1 VKEAMSIL
9 QIKDV
14 TKVYEG
20 KVTHRALNQLSF
32 DVEEGEFLAVM
43 GPSGS
48 GKTTLL
54 NIIST
59 IDEPTSGEIILDGL
73 NPHKLN
79 ATELAYFRRRQL
91 GFVFQDFN
99 LLHML
104 TVEENIVLPL
114 TLDQQPL
121 EIMEERLAGIVE
133 KLDLTSFLQKR
144 PNEIS
149 GGQAQRT
156 AIGRALIH
164 NPSLILA
171 DEPTGNL
178 DSNSSRDVLE
188 LLTKINKEKQTT
200 IVMVTHDPIAAS
212 YCDRVLFIKD
222 GEFFN
227 EIYKDDRRQMF
238 FQRILNVLSLLGGG
252 QVGDLSTIRLP

>member
-1 VKEAMSIL
+1 MPIL

-32 DVEEGEFLAVM
+32 EVEEGEFLAVM

-54 NIIST
+54 NIVST
-59 IDEPTSGEIILDGL
+59 IDEPTSGEIILDGM
-73 NPHKLN
+73 NPHMLK

-91 GFVFQDFN
+91 GFIFQDFN

-121 EIMEERLAGIVE
+121 EVMEERLAGIVE
-133 KLDLTSFLQKR
+133 KLDLTSFLHKR

-188 LLTKINKEKQTT
+188 LLTKINQERRTT

>member
-1 VKEAMSIL
+1 MIIL
-9 QIKDV
+9 KMDEV

-20 KVTHRALNQLSF
+20 KVTHRAINQLNF
-32 DVEEGEFLAVM
+32 EVNKGEFVSVM

-54 NIIST
+54 NLIST
-59 IDEPTSGEIILDGL
+59 IDSPTSGTITIDGL
-73 NPHKLN
+73 CPEEMTKN
-79 ATELAYFRRRQL
+79 ELALFRRRQL

-99 LLHML
+99 LLQML
-104 TVEENIVLPL
+104 TVEENLVLPL
-114 TLDQQPL
+114 TLDGHSID
-121 EIMEERLAGIVE
+121 EMKKRITDIAK
-133 KLDLTSFLQKR
+133 KLDLDEILEKR

-164 NPSLILA
+164 QPMFILA

-178 DSNSSRDVLE
+178 DSKASRDVLE
-188 LLTKINKEKQTT
+188 LLTKINREQKTT
-200 IVMVTHDPIAAS
+200 ILMVTHDPIAAS
-212 YCDRVLFIKD
+212 YCDRVIFIKD

-227 EIYKDDRRQMF
+227 EIYSADRRQTF
-238 FQRILNVLSLLGGG
+238 FQRILNVLSLLGGN
-252 QVGDLSTIRLP
+252 VNDLSTIRLS

>member
-1 VKEAMSIL
+1 MSIL
-9 QIKDV
+9 NINEV

-20 KVTHRALNQLSF
+20 KVTTRALNQLSF
-32 DVEEGEFLAVM
+32 EVNEGEFLAVM

-54 NIIST
+54 NLISM
-59 IDEPTSGEIILDGL
+59 IDTPTTGEIIFNGMRPQSL
-73 NPHKLN
+73 NS
-79 ATELAYFRRRQL
+79 TELAYFRRREL
-91 GFVFQDFN
+91 GFIFQDFN
-99 LLHML
+99 LLPML
-104 TVEENIVLPL
+104 TVEENIILPL
-114 TLDQQPL
+114 TLDEKPVAM
-121 EIMEERLAGIVE
+121 MEERLTALAD
-133 KLDLTSFLQKR
+133 KLDLQNILEKR

-156 AIGRALIH
+156 AIARALIH
-164 NPSLILA
+164 EPSLILA

-178 DSNSSRDVLE
+178 DSNASREVLE
-188 LLTKINKEKQTT
+188 LLSKMNREKTAT

-227 EIYKDDRRQMF
+227 EVYRDDRRQAF
-238 FQRILNVLSLLGGG
+238 FQRILNVLSLLGG
-252 QVGDLSTIRLP
+252 QVGDFSSIRLP

>member
-1 VKEAMSIL
+1 MSIL
-9 QIKDV
+9 NINEV

-20 KVTHRALNQLSF
+20 KVTTRALNQLSF
-32 DVEEGEFLAVM
+32 EVEKGEFVAVM

-54 NIIST
+54 NLISM
-59 IDEPTSGEIILDGL
+59 IDTPTSGEIIFNGMRPQNL
-73 NPHKLN
+73 NS
-79 ATELAYFRRRQL
+79 TELAYFRRREL

-99 LLHML
+99 LLPML

-114 TLDQQPL
+114 TLDEQPISL
-121 EIMEERLAGIVE
+121 MEERLKGLVD
-133 KLDLTSFLQKR
+133 KLGLSTILHKR
-144 PNEIS
+144 PDEIS

-156 AIGRALIH
+156 AIARALIH
-164 NPSLILA
+164 EPSLILA

-178 DSNSSRDVLE
+178 DSNASREVLE
-188 LLTKINKEKQTT
+188 LLSKMNQENEAT
-200 IVMVTHDPIAAS
+200 IIMVTHDPIAAS

-227 EIYKDDRRQMF
+227 EIYKDDRRQTF
-238 FQRILNVLSLLGGG
+238 FQRILNVLSLLGG
-252 QVGDLSTIRLP
+252 QVGDFSTIRLP

>member
-1 VKEAMSIL
+1 VSIL
-9 QIKDV
+9 KIDEV

-32 DVEEGEFLAVM
+32 EVEKGEFLAVM

-54 NIIST
+54 NVVST
-59 IDEPTSGEIILDGL
+59 IDTPTSGEITVDGIKPHEL
-73 NPHKLN
+73 NKN
-79 ATELAYFRRRQL
+79 ELAYFRRRQL

-99 LLHML
+99 LLQML
-104 TVEENIVLPL
+104 TVEENMVLPL
-114 TLDQQPL
+114 TLDNMDVEL
-121 EIMEERLAGIVE
+121 MEERVQSVSKQLGIQSILE
-133 KLDLTSFLQKR
+133 KR

-149 GGQAQRT
+149 GGQAQKT

-164 NPSLILA
+164 KPSLILA

-188 LLTKINKEKQTT
+188 LLGRINKKEGTT

-222 GEFFN
+222 GEYFN
-227 EIYKDDRRQMF
+227 EIYKDDHRQTF
-238 FQRILNVLSLLGGG
+238 FQGILNVLSLLGGH
-252 QVGDLSTIRLP
+252 VGDFSTVRLP

>member
-1 VKEAMSIL
+1 MTIL
-9 QIKDV
+9 KMDEE

-20 KVTHRALNQLSF
+20 KVTHRAINQLSF
-32 DVEEGEFLAVM
+32 DVSKGEFIAVM

-54 NIIST
+54 NLIST
-59 IDEPTSGEIILDGL
+59 IDSPTSGTIMIDGL
-73 NPHKLN
+73 SPDEMSK
-79 ATELAYFRRRQL
+79 TELALFRRRQL

-99 LLHML
+99 LLQML
-104 TVEENIVLPL
+104 TVEENLVLPL
-114 TLDQQPL
+114 TLDGHPVKEMKKRVKDLANQLGL
-121 EIMEERLAGIVE
+121 EQILE
-133 KLDLTSFLQKR
+133 KR

-164 NPSLILA
+164 QPAIILA

-178 DSNSSRDVLE
+178 DSKASRDVLE
-188 LLTKINKEKQTT
+188 LLAKVNLEQKTT
-200 IVMVTHDPIAAS
+200 ILMVTHDPIAAS
-212 YCDRVLFIKD
+212 YCDRVVFIKD

-227 EIYKDDRRQMF
+227 EIYSDDRRQTF
-238 FQRILNVLSLLGGG
+238 FQRILNVLSLLGGN
-252 QVGDLSTIRLP
+252 VNDLSTIRLS

>member
-1 VKEAMSIL
+1 MPLLKIDE
-9 QIKDV
+9 V

-32 DVEEGEFLAVM
+32 EVEEGEFLAVM

-54 NIIST
+54 NVIST
-59 IDEPTSGEIILDGL
+59 IDSLTAGEILIDGVDPHRLDK
-73 NPHKLN
+73 N
-79 ATELAYFRRRQL
+79 ELALFRRRKL
-91 GFVFQDFN
+91 GFIFQDFN
-99 LLHML
+99 LLQML
-104 TVEENIVLPL
+104 TVEENMVLPL
-114 TLDQQPL
+114 TLDYVPTD
-121 EIMEERLAGIVE
+121 EMASRV
-133 KLDLTSFLQKR
+133 LDLAKKLGLVPLLQKR

-149 GGQAQRT
+149 GGEAQRT

-164 NPSLILA
+164 QPAIILA

-178 DSNSSRDVLE
+178 DSKASRDVME
-188 LLTKINKEKQTT
+188 LLSGVSKEGAT

-227 EIYKDDRRQMF
+227 EIYGGDVRQTF
-238 FQRILNVLSLLGGG
+238 YQKILNVLSLLGGN
-252 QVGDLSTIRLP
+252 VNDLSATRLP

>member
-1 VKEAMSIL
+1 MPIL
-9 QIKDV
+9 EIKDV

-32 DVEEGEFLAVM
+32 EVEQGEFLAVM

-59 IDEPTSGEIILDGL
+59 IDEPTSGEIILDGM

-121 EIMEERLAGIVE
+121 EVMEERLAGIVE
-133 KLDLTSFLQKR
+133 KLDLTSFLHKR

-188 LLTKINKEKQTT
+188 LLTKINKEIQTT

-227 EIYKDDRRQMF
+227 EIYRDDRRQMF

>member
-1 VKEAMSIL
+1 MSIL
-9 QIKDV
+9 KIDEV

-32 DVEEGEFLAVM
+32 EVEKGEFLAVM

-54 NIIST
+54 NVVST
-59 IDEPTSGEIILDGL
+59 IDTPTSGEITVDGIKPHEL
-73 NPHKLN
+73 NKN
-79 ATELAYFRRRQL
+79 ELAYFRRRQL

-99 LLHML
+99 LLQML
-104 TVEENIVLPL
+104 TVEENMVLPL
-114 TLDQQPL
+114 TLDNMDVEL
-121 EIMEERLAGIVE
+121 MEERVQSVSKQLGIQSILE
-133 KLDLTSFLQKR
+133 KR

-149 GGQAQRT
+149 GGQAQKT

-164 NPSLILA
+164 KPSLILA

-188 LLTKINKEKQTT
+188 LLGRINKK
-200 IVMVTHDPIAAS
+200 
-212 YCDRVLFIKD
+212 RV
-222 GEFFN
+222 
-227 EIYKDDRRQMF
+227 RQ
-238 FQRILNVLSLLGGG
+238 S
-252 QVGDLSTIRLP
+252 

>member
-1 VKEAMSIL
+1 MAIL
-9 QIKDV
+9 QIHEV

-20 KVTHRALNQLSF
+20 KVTKRALNQLSF
-32 DVEEGEFLAVM
+32 EVEEGEFVAIM

-54 NIIST
+54 NMVSM
-59 IDEPTSGEIILDGL
+59 IDSPTSGEIVFNGTKPQLL
-73 NPHKLN
+73 NSE
-79 ATELAYFRRRQL
+79 ELAYFRRRQL

-99 LLHML
+99 LLPML
-104 TVEENIVLPL
+104 SVEENIILPL
-114 TLDQQPL
+114 TLDEQP
-121 EIMEERLAGIVE
+121 IAVMEERLKFLSE
-133 KLDLTSFLQKR
+133 KLDLMQILQKR

-156 AIGRALIH
+156 AIARALIH
-164 NPSLILA
+164 RPMIVLA

-178 DSNSSRDVLE
+178 DSNASREVLE
-188 LLTKINKEKQTT
+188 LLGNINKQNGTT

-227 EIYKDDRRQMF
+227 EIYKDDRRQTF
-238 FQRILNVLSLLGGG
+238 FQRILNVLSLLGGH
-252 QVGDLSTIRLP
+252 VGDFSSIRLP

>member
-1 VKEAMSIL
+1 MSIL
-9 QIKDV
+9 NINEV

-20 KVTHRALNQLSF
+20 KVTTRALNQLSF
-32 DVEEGEFLAVM
+32 EVEKGEFVAVM

-54 NIIST
+54 NLISM
-59 IDEPTSGEIILDGL
+59 IDTPTSGEIIFNGMRPQNL
-73 NPHKLN
+73 NS
-79 ATELAYFRRRQL
+79 TELAYFRRREL

-99 LLHML
+99 LLPML

-114 TLDQQPL
+114 TLDEQPISL
-121 EIMEERLAGIVE
+121 MEERLKGLVD
-133 KLDLTSFLQKR
+133 KLGLSTILHKR
-144 PNEIS
+144 PDEIS

-156 AIGRALIH
+156 AIARALIH
-164 NPSLILA
+164 EPSLILA

-178 DSNSSRDVLE
+178 DSNASREVLE
-188 LLTKINKEKQTT
+188 LLSKMNEEKQAT
-200 IVMVTHDPIAAS
+200 IIMVTHDPIAAS

-227 EIYKDDRRQMF
+227 EIYRDDRRQTF
-238 FQRILNVLSLLGGG
+238 FQRILNVLSLLGG
-252 QVGDLSTIRLP
+252 QVGDFSTIRLP

>member
-1 VKEAMSIL
+1 MLE
-9 QIKDV
+9 IKNLYKSYKTNTSKYDV
-14 TKVYEG
+14 LKNV
-20 KVTHRALNQLSF
+20 SF
-32 DVEEGEFLAVM
+32 TIKKGEFVAVM

-54 NIIST
+54 NSISNF
-59 IDEPTSGEIILDGL
+59 IPFDSGEILL
-73 NPHKLN
+73 NGESISNLKEE
-79 ATELAYFRRRQL
+79 ELANVRNEKL
-91 GFVFQDFN
+91 GFVFQDFM
-99 LLHML
+99 LLDGL
-104 TVEENIVLPL
+104 TIFENICLPQIIATKNIASMEASANKL
-114 TLDQQPL
+114 C
-121 EIMEERLAGIVE
+121 EIFGISHI
-133 KLDLTSFLQKR
+133 KNKY
-144 PNEIS
+144 PAEIS
-149 GGQAQRT
+149 GGEKQRT
-156 AIGRALIH
+156 AVARALIN
-164 NPSLILA
+164 NPFLILA

-188 LLTKINKEKQTT
+188 LLTKVNKDKRTT

-227 EIYKDDRRQMF
+227 EIYRDDRRQMF

>member
-1 VKEAMSIL
+1 MAE
-9 QIKDV
+9 V

-20 KVTHRALNQLSF
+20 KVTHRAINQLSF
-32 DVEEGEFLAVM
+32 EVNKGEFVAVM

-54 NIIST
+54 NLIST
-59 IDEPTSGEIILDGL
+59 IDSATSGTITIDGL
-73 NPHKLN
+73 RPEEMTK
-79 ATELAYFRRRQL
+79 TELALFRRRQL

-99 LLHML
+99 LLQML
-104 TVEENIVLPL
+104 TVEENLVLPL
-114 TLDQQPL
+114 TLDGIPID
-121 EIMEERLAGIVE
+121 EMKKRIKELAK
-133 KLDLTSFLQKR
+133 KLDLDQILEKR

-164 NPSLILA
+164 KPNFILA

-178 DSNSSRDVLE
+178 DSKASRDVLE
-188 LLTKINKEKQTT
+188 LLAKVNQDQKTT
-200 IVMVTHDPIAAS
+200 ILMVTHDPIAAS
-212 YCDRVLFIKD
+212 YCDRVIFIKD

-227 EIYKDDRRQMF
+227 EIYSDDRRQTF
-238 FQRILNVLSLLGGG
+238 FQRILNVLSLLGGN
-252 QVGDLSTIRLP
+252 VNDLSTIRLP

>member
-1 VKEAMSIL
+1 MSVL
-9 QIKDV
+9 NIKDV

-32 DVEEGEFLAVM
+32 EVEAGEFIAIM

-54 NIIST
+54 NLIST
-59 IDEPTSGEIILDGL
+59 IDQPTSGELIINGV
-73 NPHKLN
+73 NPRTLTRNEH
-79 ATELAYFRRRQL
+79 AYFRRRQL

-99 LLHML
+99 LLPML

-114 TLDQQPL
+114 TLDEMPVDV
-121 EIMEERLAGIVE
+121 MEKRLAELAE
-133 KLDLTSFLQKR
+133 KLDLTPFLEKR
-144 PNEIS
+144 PNELS

-156 AIGRALIH
+156 AIARALIH
-164 NPSLILA
+164 EPLLILA

-178 DSNSSRDVLE
+178 DSNASREVLE
-188 LLTKINKEKQTT
+188 LLSKINQEKKST
-200 IVMVTHDPIAAS
+200 IIMVTHDPIAAS

-238 FQRILNVLSLLGGG
+238 FQKILNVLSLLGGG
-252 QVGDLSTIRLP
+252 QVGELSTIRLP

>member
-1 VKEAMSIL
+1 MPIL
-9 QIKDV
+9 QIKDI

-32 DVEEGEFLAVM
+32 EVEDGEFLAVM
-43 GPSGS
+43 GRSGS

-59 IDEPTSGEIILDGL
+59 IDEPTSGEIILDGM

-79 ATELAYFRRRQL
+79 AAELAYFRRRQL
-91 GFVFQDFN
+91 GFIFQDFN

-104 TVEENIVLPL
+104 TVEENIILPL

-121 EIMEERLAGIVE
+121 EVMEERLESIVE
-133 KLDLTSFLQKR
+133 KLDLKSFLHKR

-188 LLTKINKEKQTT
+188 LLTKVNNERKTT
-200 IVMVTHDPIAAS
+200 IIMVTHDPIAAS

-227 EIYKDDRRQMF
+227 EIYSF
-238 FQRILNVLSLLGGG
+238 FFIKK
-252 QVGDLSTIRLP
+252 

>member
-1 VKEAMSIL
+1 MPIL
-9 QIKDV
+9 QINDV
-14 TKVYEG
+14 MKVYEG
-20 KVTHRALNQLSF
+20 KVTNRALNQLSF
-32 DVEEGEFLAVM
+32 EVEKGEFLAVM

-54 NIIST
+54 NMIST
-59 IDEPTSGEIILDGL
+59 IDKPTSGEIIFDGVKPQNL
-73 NPHKLN
+73 NSQ
-79 ATELAYFRRRQL
+79 ELAYFRRRQL

-99 LLHML
+99 LLPML

-114 TLDQQPL
+114 TLDEQPVQL
-121 EIMEERLAGIVE
+121 MENRVKELSE
-133 KLDLTSFLQKR
+133 KLGLTKILTKR

-156 AIGRALIH
+156 AIARALIH
-164 NPSLILA
+164 EPTIILA

-178 DSNSSRDVLE
+178 DSNSSREVLE
-188 LLTKINKEKQTT
+188 LLSKMNEENGTT
-200 IVMVTHDPIAAS
+200 IIMVTHDPIAAS

-227 EIYKDDRRQMF
+227 EIYRDDRRQTF
-238 FQRILNVLSLLGGG
+238 FQRILNVLSILGGG

>member
-1 VKEAMSIL
+1 MPIL

-32 DVEEGEFLAVM
+32 EVEEGEFLAVM

-59 IDEPTSGEIILDGL
+59 IDEPTSGEIILDGM

-114 TLDQQPL
+114 TLNQQPL
-121 EIMEERLAGIVE
+121 EVMEERLANIVD
-133 KLDLTSFLQKR
+133 KLDLAPFLHKR

-188 LLTKINKEKQTT
+188 LLTKVNKDKRTT

-227 EIYKDDRRQMF
+227 EIYRDDRRQMF